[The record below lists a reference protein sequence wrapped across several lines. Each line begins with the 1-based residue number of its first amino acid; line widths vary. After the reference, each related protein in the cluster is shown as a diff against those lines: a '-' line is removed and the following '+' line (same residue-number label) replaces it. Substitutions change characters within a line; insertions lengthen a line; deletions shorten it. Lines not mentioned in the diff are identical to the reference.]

1 MHANSCMMCVSKLSG
16 LIACKTLPVCCR
28 ISMHIVQTCY
38 LQVKLLS
45 VDLITVV

>member
-28 ISMHIVQTCY
+28 ISMHIVQACF
-38 LQVKLLS
+38 LEVKLLS
-45 VDLITVV
+45 VDLSTVV